1 MIKHLIFF
9 LFFIA
14 PSFSEAAYKDWSEKE
29 QQLFKTH
36 LTLQAIDTTLT
47 WKMIEC
53 QKHTACNLVENN
65 PLLGKRPSKGDL
77 LAQKIIGN
85 YILYHVFDK
94 SEPYKRERRLR
105 ATNAIYVVVVVNN
118 GIYYEKRF

>member
-14 PSFSEAAYKDWSEKE
+14 PSFSEAAYKDWSKKE
-29 QQLFKTH
+29 QQLFKTQ

-53 QKHTACNLVENN
+53 QKHTSCNLIERN
-65 PLLGKRPSKGDL
+65 PLLGNHPSKGDL
-77 LAQKIIGN
+77 LAQKVIGN
-85 YILYHVFDK
+85 IVLYHVFDK

-105 ATNAIYVVVVVNN
+105 ATNTIFTIVIVNN